1 MRGPVVSPHLKCLD
15 VVAVG
20 AHALFD
26 RPLIVDA
33 HQDVEIGL
41 RFGGRGIVL
50 ADGKPRTEIGE
61 GDTLRACVGPSTVK
75 LVRLA
80 PDSFFT
86 RLARRFGI
94 GIP

>member
-1 MRGPVVSPHLKCLD
+1 L
-15 VVAVG
+15 VVAP
-20 AHALFD
+20 D
-26 RPLIVDA
+26 
-33 HQDVEIGL
+33 QDVEIAV

-61 GDTLRACVGPSTVK
+61 GDVLQAAVGSSVVK

-86 RLARRFGI
+86 RLARRFGL
-94 GIP
+94 PAP